1 MINDS
6 EAEEITGESNV
17 ILAGNKLREMGPQC
31 VIIKKGEH
39 GAVLFHEDGLFALP
53 AFPVTQLHD
62 PTGAGDSFA
71 GALIGRLASRQR
83 SDFSAIKEAMLYA
96 TCTASLTVEAFGC
109 ERLESA
115 GKSVIDERVQSLKQ
129 LISVA

>member
-1 MINDS
+1 
-6 EAEEITGESNV
+6 V
-17 ILAGNKLREMGPQC
+17 I
-31 VIIKKGEH
+31 VKKGEH

-53 AFPVTQLHD
+53 AYPVTQLHD

-71 GALIGRLASRQR
+71 GALIGRLASRNR

-109 ERLESA
+109 DRLESA
-115 GKSVIDERVQSLKQ
+115 GKAEIEDRVTALKQ
-129 LISVA
+129 LITVA